1 MDMLNLA
8 GNGGNSFRFDQPGA
22 TVTGQI
28 LDMSEEQQTD
38 LQTGE
43 PKTFSNGQPMTMFR
57 VELLTDERDPG
68 DQFDEGKR
76 SIYLKG
82 SRASESKSSM
92 AAVLDAVKKATGS
105 TNLAAGGILTLTYTG
120 DGVAKN
126 RGFNA
131 PKLYEAS
138 YVAPQMDLGGGEQQV
153 VQQAAPAQQPVVQ
166 QAPVQQAPVQQAPV
180 QQAPVQQAPVQQAP
194 VIVPPATTQQQ
205 APQQQA
211 PQQQAPQAGGID
223 PKTLAALQA
232 AGIDPAAV
240 AAAQGTKQ
248 F

>member
-82 SRASESKSSM
+82 SRASESRSSM

-138 YVAPQMDLGGGEQQV
+138 YVAPQMDLGGGEQQAP

-166 QAPVQQAPVQQAPV
+166 QAPVQQV
-180 QQAPVQQAPVQQAP
+180 PVQQAP

-205 APQQQA
+205 ATPV
-211 PQQQAPQAGGID
+211 QAPQAGGID

>member
-8 GNGGNSFRFDQPGA
+8 GNGGNSFRFDHPGA

-43 PKTFSNGQPMTMFR
+43 PKTFSNGQPMLMYR

-76 SIYLKG
+76 SVYLKG

-138 YVAPQMDLGGGEQQV
+138 YAPPTVDLSGGEQQV

-166 QAPVQQAPVQQAPV
+166 T
-180 QQAPVQQAPVQQAP
+180 APVQQAP
-194 VIVPPATTQQQ
+194 VIVPPAAAPQPAAQQ
-205 APQQQA
+205 AAPAPAA
-211 PQQQAPQAGGID
+211 PQITPEV
-223 PKTLAALQA
+223 LAALTA
-232 AGIDPAAV
+232 AGTDV
-240 AAAQGTKQ
+240 ASLKQ
-248 F
+248 AMGLA

>member
-43 PKTFSNGQPMTMFR
+43 PKTFSNGQPMTMYR
-57 VELLTDERDPG
+57 VELMTDERDPG
-68 DQFDEGKR
+68 DQFDDGKR

-105 TNLAAGGILTLTYTG
+105 TNLAAGGILTLTYVG

-138 YVAPQMDLGGGEQQV
+138 YAPPQMDLGGE
-153 VQQAAPAQQPVVQ
+153 QQAAPAQPQS
-166 QAPVQQAPVQQAPV
+166 PVQQSV
-180 QQAPVQQAPVQQAP
+180 VQQAPVQQAP

-211 PQQQAPQAGGID
+211 PQAGGID
-223 PKTLAALQA
+223 PKVLAALQA

-240 AAAQGTKQ
+240 AAAQGAQ
-248 F
+248 AS

>member
-43 PKTFSNGQPMTMFR
+43 PKTFSNGQPMLMYR

-105 TNLAAGGILTLTYTG
+105 TNLAAGGILTLTYVG

-138 YVAPQMDLGGGEQQV
+138 YAPPMVDLSGGEQQM
-153 VQQAAPAQQPVVQ
+153 VQQAAPAQQP
-166 QAPVQQAPVQQAPV
+166 APVQQASPVQTAPV
-180 QQAPVQQAPVQQAP
+180 QQEP
-194 VIVPPATTQQQ
+194 VIVPPAAAPQPAAQQ
-205 APQQQA
+205 AAPAPAA
-211 PQQQAPQAGGID
+211 PQITPEV
-223 PKTLAALQA
+223 LAALTA
-232 AGIDPAAV
+232 AGTDV
-240 AAAQGTKQ
+240 ASLKQ
-248 F
+248 AMGLA

>member
-43 PKTFSNGQPMTMFR
+43 PKTFSNGQPMLMYL

-76 SIYLKG
+76 SIYLRG

-138 YVAPQMDLGGGEQQV
+138 YAPPQMDLSGEQQV
-153 VQQAAPAQQPVVQ
+153 VQQAAPAQQP
-166 QAPVQQAPVQQAPV
+166 APVQQASPVQTAPV
-180 QQAPVQQAPVQQAP
+180 QQEP
-194 VIVPPATTQQQ
+194 VIVPPAAAPQPAAQQ
-205 APQQQA
+205 AAPAPAA
-211 PQQQAPQAGGID
+211 PQITPEV
-223 PKTLAALQA
+223 LAALTA
-232 AGIDPAAV
+232 AGTDV
-240 AAAQGTKQ
+240 ASLKQ
-248 F
+248 AMGLA

>member
-1 MDMLNLA
+1 MDMLKLA

-43 PKTFSNGQPMTMFR
+43 PKTFSNGQPMLMYR

-92 AAVLDAVKKATGS
+92 AAVLDAV
-105 TNLAAGGILTLTYTG
+105 
-120 DGVAKN
+120 
-126 RGFNA
+126 
-131 PKLYEAS
+131 
-138 YVAPQMDLGGGEQQV
+138 
-153 VQQAAPAQQPVVQ
+153 
-166 QAPVQQAPVQQAPV
+166 
-180 QQAPVQQAPVQQAP
+180 
-194 VIVPPATTQQQ
+194 
-205 APQQQA
+205 
-211 PQQQAPQAGGID
+211 
-223 PKTLAALQA
+223 
-232 AGIDPAAV
+232 
-240 AAAQGTKQ
+240 
-248 F
+248 

>member
-8 GNGGNSFRFDQPGA
+8 GNGGNSFSFDQPGDA
-22 TVTGQI
+22 VTGQI

-43 PKTFSNGQPMTMFR
+43 PKTFSNGQPMLMYR

-68 DQFDEGKR
+68 DQFDDGKR

-82 SRASESKSSM
+82 SRKPESKSSM
-92 AAVLDAVKKATGS
+92 AAVLDAVKAATGS
-105 TNLAAGGILTLTYTG
+105 TNLAAGGILTLKYVG

-138 YVAPQMDLGGGEQQV
+138 YAPPMVDLSGGEQQV

-166 QAPVQQAPVQQAPV
+166 T
-180 QQAPVQQAPVQQAP
+180 APVQQAP
-194 VIVPPATTQQQ
+194 VIVPPATAPQPAAQQ
-205 APQQQA
+205 AAPAPAA
-211 PQQQAPQAGGID
+211 PQITPEV
-223 PKTLAALQA
+223 LAALTA
-232 AGIDPAAV
+232 AGTDV
-240 AAAQGTKQ
+240 ASLKQ
-248 F
+248 AMGLA